1 MSFWA
6 SLTLNVPLA
15 RAQLSQELA
24 CDTDLAD
31 TMHLT
36 GGQSRRSLSEAAS
49 SSLACLPGSRPA
61 LGAGGPFCQ
70 GSSPRGPLDPECGS
84 FHLAAHPLLSEHHS
98 QSFCKTWPPCNFQF
112 VRNVKIEG
120 HSLQAACIKSDA
132 TFVSCPITVNRADGF
147 VGRSQWLPEQREADD
162 KLGDT

>member
-1 MSFWA
+1 MSFGA

-31 TMHLT
+31 TMHWT
-36 GGQSRRSLSEAAS
+36 GGQSCRSLSEAAS
-49 SSLACLPGSRPA
+49 SSLACVPGSHLA

-70 GSSPRGPLDPECGS
+70 ESSPRGPLDPECGS
-84 FHLAAHPLLSEHHS
+84 FHLATHPLLSEHHS

-120 HSLQAACIKSDA
+120 HSLQAACIQSDA
-132 TFVSCPITVNRADGF
+132 TFVSCLITVNRADGF
-147 VGRSQWLPEQREADD
+147 VRRSLAS
-162 KLGDT
+162 